1 MSTISEYIGVAL
13 ASTIKFAG
21 GPLAGVV
28 MQLSW
33 LETTISSTVGMMF
46 TVLLITYGSNFV
58 EKITSPFFSKSP
70 KKVFKKSTRIAVK
83 VKQKLGLWGVAFL
96 TPFLFTPI
104 LGTFIALSFRYP
116 KAQIAQKM
124 LICGLVAGF
133 IQTLA
138 FHFLGGIFNF
148 V

>member
-13 ASTIKFAG
+13 ASTVKFAG
-21 GPLAGVV
+21 GPLAGVL

-33 LETTISSTVGMMF
+33 LETTISSTIGMMF
-46 TVLLITYGSNFV
+46 TVLVITYGSSLV
-58 EKITSPFFSKSP
+58 EKITSRFFSKSP
-70 KKVFKKSTRIAVK
+70 KKIFKKSTRLAVK

-116 KAQIAQKM
+116 KAQIVQKM
-124 LICGLVAGF
+124 LICALIAGF
-133 IQTLA
+133 LQTLA
-138 FHFLGGIFNF
+138 FHFLGGVFNML
-148 V
+148 

>member
-21 GPLAGVV
+21 GPLAGVL

-33 LETTISSTVGMMF
+33 LETTISSTMGMMF
-46 TVLLITYGSNFV
+46 TVLVITYGSGLVN
-58 EKITSPFFSKSP
+58 KLTTPFFTKSP
-70 KKVFKKSTRIAVK
+70 KKVFKKSTRLAVK

-104 LGTFIALSFRYP
+104 LGTFIAISFRYP
-116 KAQIAQKM
+116 KAEIVQKM
-124 LICGLVAGF
+124 LICGLIAGF
-133 IQTLA
+133 LQTIA
-138 FHFLGGIFNF
+138 FHFLGGVFKM